1 MPFRLKAFGL
11 HLSTSICVLSI
22 ILGGLYLG
30 WYYWPGWYLAT
41 ASRVVLTMI
50 LVDAALGPLVTLII
64 ASPSKP
70 RRELT
75 RDIAMIV
82 TVQLI
87 ALAYGTFTLW
97 HGRPLY
103 YAFSVD
109 RLQIVQASD
118 IRTNERA
125 LARKVNPRFAPAWYD
140 RPRWVW
146 APLPDDPK
154 EAQKIVASAVFGG
167 GDDVIDMPR
176 YFKPWKQCA
185 MQLRKHLKPVGHMP
199 YFTLRQHAELVRK
212 ANALAIS
219 SNDADALIIT
229 GRGRP
234 LVAIFDPD
242 TLKLR
247 AILSAD

>member
-1 MPFRLKAFGL
+1 MRFRLKAFGL
-11 HLSTSICVLSI
+11 HLSSSILVLSA
-22 ILGGLYLG
+22 ILGALYFG

-50 LVDAALGPLVTLII
+50 FVDAALGPLVTLIV
-64 ASPSKP
+64 ASPSKSK
-70 RRELT
+70 RELT

-109 RLQIVQASD
+109 RLELVQASD
-118 IRTNERA
+118 IGAQERA
-125 LARKVNPRFAPAWYD
+125 LARKENPRFAPAWYD
-140 RPRWVW
+140 GPRWVW
-146 APLPDDPK
+146 AALPDDPK
-154 EAQKIVASAVFGG
+154 VQLNIVQSAISG

-176 YFKPWKQCA
+176 YFKPWSGCA
-185 MQLRKHLKPVGHMP
+185 AQIREHLKRIDRLP
-199 YFTLRQHAELVRK
+199 FSRRQHSDLIRK
-212 ANALAIS
+212 AKALDLP
-219 SNDADALIIT
+219 NDDPDALLFT

-234 LVAIFDPD
+234 LVAIFDTR
-242 TLKLR
+242 TLKVR
-247 AILSAD
+247 AILDAD

>member
-1 MPFRLKAFGL
+1 MRFRLKAFAL
-11 HLSTSICVLSI
+11 HLSSSICLLSI

-30 WYYWPGWYLAT
+30 WYYWPGWYLT
-41 ASRVVLTMI
+41 MASRVVLTMI
-50 LVDAALGPLVTLII
+50 LVDACLGPLVTLII

-70 RRELT
+70 KRELA

-87 ALAYGTFTLW
+87 ALAYGTLTLW

-103 YAFSVD
+103 YALSVD
-109 RLQIVQASD
+109 RLQLVQASD
-118 IRTNERA
+118 IGARERA
-125 LARKVNPRFAPAWYD
+125 VARKVNPRFAPAWYD

-154 EAQKIVASAVFGG
+154 ERRRITQSVMAG

-176 YFKPWKQCA
+176 YFKPWAQCA
-185 MQLRKHLKPVGHMP
+185 MQLRKHLESVGQLP
-199 YFTLRQHAELVRK
+199 YFSPQQHAELVREAK
-212 ANALAIS
+212 ALALPS
-219 SNDADALIIT
+219 EDADALILA
-229 GRGRP
+229 GRARP
-234 LVAIFDPD
+234 VVAIFDTH

-247 AILSAD
+247 AILAAD